1 MNIDL
6 LFKGTA
12 IIFAIFSLILIYRV
26 IKGPTIIDRVLSA
39 DAIDILA
46 GIIMVLFGALKNR
59 AMYLDLGLIITLLGF
74 IGTVLISKYINHN
87 TNTYYNGNLFYLCR
101 SGWDT

>member
-6 LFKGTA
+6 IFKGTA
-12 IIFAIFSLILIYRV
+12 IIFAIFSLILVYRV
-26 IKGPTIIDRVLSA
+26 IKGPNIIDRVLSA

-46 GIIMVLFGALKNR
+46 GIIMILFGVLENR

-74 IGTVLISKYINHN
+74 IGTVLISKYIE
-87 TNTYYNGNLFYLCR
+87 GEL
-101 SGWDT
+101 

>member
-6 LFKGTA
+6 IFKGTA
-12 IIFAIFSLILIYRV
+12 IIFAIFSLILVYRV
-26 IKGPTIIDRVLSA
+26 IKGPNIIDRVLSA

-46 GIIMVLFGALKNR
+46 GIIMILFGVLENR

-74 IGTVLISKYINHN
+74 IGTVLISKYIK
-87 TNTYYNGNLFYLCR
+87 GKL
-101 SGWDT
+101 